1 MYNAKFIW
9 PGIILFLGLFTLP
22 FWLNSGTPEYK
33 RPELALP
40 ANEKECIEPAAYMRA
55 EHMQLLN
62 TWRDMAL
69 REEKREYVA
78 SNNKVWEV
86 SLQNTCMKCHTN
98 YKDFCDKCHVSNSV
112 SPYCWDCHVLPKGN
126 EK

>member
-1 MYNAKFIW
+1 MYNAKYIL
-9 PGIILFLGLFTLP
+9 PGILIFIGLVTAP
-22 FWLNSGTPEYK
+22 FWLNVKTDEFK

-40 ANEKECIEPAAYMRA
+40 VGEKECIEPAEFMRR
-55 EHMQLLN
+55 EHMQILN
-62 TWRDMAL
+62 QWRDMAL

-98 YKDFCDKCHVSNSV
+98 YDEFCDKCHVANSV
-112 SPYCWDCHVLPKGN
+112 SVYCWDCHILPKGN
-126 EK
+126 SR